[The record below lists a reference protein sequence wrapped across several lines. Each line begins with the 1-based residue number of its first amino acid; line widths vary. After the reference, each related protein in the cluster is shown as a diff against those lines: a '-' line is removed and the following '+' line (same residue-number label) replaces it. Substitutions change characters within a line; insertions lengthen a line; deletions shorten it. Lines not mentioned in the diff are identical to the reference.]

1 MKNPFEKPK
10 AVDKPGKPKKS
21 EKSQTEL
28 RKALEER
35 LLGMKGTIKGAME
48 EYEQALNDSV
58 FKDKE
63 DEPEGAGEQRRAT
76 LQAKINAFFDRAE
89 QTKKKLNSKG
99 DLPQTSPEISTTYTH
114 PDGQQEIITLDIEAK
129 LQDFVS
135 FYQKTKVNLPPDF
148 EDTIR
153 DIWERSQTEIEQAVE
168 QNGFDGILLVPG
180 DIPLA
185 DLAEKMKMENGYY
198 FYQVKNDFSDITSQ
212 KVEKS
217 RIILFHHVDSLTEIT
232 QKTGLDVHLNI
243 TGAEAQKLYQTNPEN
258 YLSTIEDALVLER
271 KYFEE
276 TGKHLSDWTTKSAQW
291 LPGSKSGSRLVNA
304 NWNPGAGRLEVN
316 AHALDYQFA
325 DLGARPSRSFF

>member
-1 MKNPFEKPK
+1 
-10 AVDKPGKPKKS
+10 
-21 EKSQTEL
+21 
-28 RKALEER
+28 
-35 LLGMKGTIKGAME
+35 
-48 EYEQALNDSV
+48 
-58 FKDKE
+58 
-63 DEPEGAGEQRRAT
+63 
-76 LQAKINAFFDRAE
+76 
-89 QTKKKLNSKG
+89 
-99 DLPQTSPEISTTYTH
+99 TYAH
-114 PDGQQEIITLDIEAK
+114 PDGKKEIITLDIEAK

-148 EDTIR
+148 EDTIH

-291 LPGSKSGSRLVNA
+291 LPGSKSGSRLVNSR
-304 NWNPGAGRLEVN
+304 WDPGTGELAVS
-316 AHALDYQFA
+316 ASDLDYQRT